1 SNILLKEIKKI
12 SSTNLYIQEMELDF
26 PREKSKYKEIS
37 NVLETLDKLA
47 KSLKE
52 SLQNQWEMQERQKD
66 LIDSVTHDV
75 RTPITLIKG
84 NIELFKEDIHY
95 NSNEYILQVEN
106 GVNRLEKYIDKLSQF
121 TDITIADKE
130 KVDFSVL
137 EYWISLLDNICT
149 TYNRQLN
156 IINKDISTIYLDKEG
171 MAVVLQ
177 NIIVNA
183 VENSQEG
190 SKITVSFSDFEDS
203 YTMTVSDEGYGFDDN
218 ILTSA
223 TQKYVT
229 TKKNDSVTNGVGLY
243 TVKTIVE
250 QNNGTLNISNIND
263 EIKTGAVI
271 KIIFKK

>member
-1 SNILLKEIKKI
+1 
-12 SSTNLYIQEMELDF
+12 
-26 PREKSKYKEIS
+26 
-37 NVLETLDKLA
+37 
-47 KSLKE
+47 
-52 SLQNQWEMQERQKD
+52 
-66 LIDSVTHDV
+66 
-75 RTPITLIKG
+75 
-84 NIELFKEDIHY
+84 
-95 NSNEYILQVEN
+95 
-106 GVNRLEKYIDKLSQF
+106 
-121 TDITIADKE
+121 
-130 KVDFSVL
+130 
-137 EYWISLLDNICT
+137 
-149 TYNRQLN
+149 
-156 IINKDISTIYLDKEG
+156 IYLDKEG